1 MNEYEG
7 MTPIQN
13 QDGGYMGTPIAV
25 NTPIGDF
32 GGGRSEYSMVGTP
45 HYDANMSPGY
55 INSIASPHHG
65 ARSPSYMS
73 PGYGRSGQSPIYGA
87 TGQSPIYSKAT
98 PGSMMSPAHN
108 VQSMSSPLHSPAQ
121 TMQSP
126 AYAMASVPYK
136 SPSYPPGS
144 NSYSGGVTSQS
155 PAYQSSSN

>member
-7 MTPIQN
+7 MTPLQN

-32 GGGRSEYSMVGTP
+32 GGARSEYSMAGTP
-45 HYDANMSPGY
+45 HYDANMSPSYNMGL
-55 INSIASPHHG
+55 ASPQYG

-73 PGYGRSGQSPIYGA
+73 PAYGRSGQSPISGA

-108 VQSMSSPLHSPAQ
+108 VQSMSSPAHSPA
-121 TMQSP
+121 
-126 AYAMASVPYK
+126 
-136 SPSYPPGS
+136 
-144 NSYSGGVTSQS
+144 
-155 PAYQSSSN
+155 